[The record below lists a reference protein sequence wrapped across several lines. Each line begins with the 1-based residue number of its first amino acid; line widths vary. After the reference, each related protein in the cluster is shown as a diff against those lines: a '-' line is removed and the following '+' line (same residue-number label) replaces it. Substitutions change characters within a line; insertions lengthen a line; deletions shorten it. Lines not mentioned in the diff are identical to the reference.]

1 MTFNDDTKT
10 LEEAYLSISKKTPT
24 LPPDAEKVT
33 SAPNSS
39 VSVGSMDEPAPG
51 VNMNMIDSEVQD
63 VEPEDKDTTGS
74 AVSMT
79 TMETPEAECGCG
91 SMDCD
96 CEEAH
101 EMSLDNLNSI
111 RESIMKI
118 AAYCA
123 AGERLE
129 AWAHQKL
136 AIAMDNLAGVARS
149 LH

>member
-1 MTFNDDTKT
+1 MTFHDDTKH
-10 LEEAYLSISKKTPT
+10 LEEAYLSISKKSPT
-24 LPPDAEKVT
+24 LPSDEEKVT
-33 SAPNSS
+33 SAPANP

-51 VNMNMIDSEVQD
+51 VNMNMINSEVQD

-74 AVSMT
+74 AVSLT
-79 TMETPEAECGCG
+79 TAMTPEV
-91 SMDCD
+91 SCD

-118 AAYCA
+118 AAHCA
-123 AGERLE
+123 SGERLE

-136 AIAMDNLAGVARS
+136 AIAMDGLASVARS